1 MKNKI
6 KFSYKIVF
14 TGLFLCSVMVTI
26 SCRKFVEV
34 DTFSSRTLK
43 YTTDYEALVNN
54 SSNFATS
61 HVLPL
66 VTGDDI
72 DTKVEAVQNSWPSSF
87 QNAFVWG
94 EQFFSQEQQDGG
106 WNNLYKQIQT
116 SNIIIDGVFDSQNGT
131 SEAKNRI
138 AAEAKVHR
146 AFAYLAL
153 VNQYA
158 PIYNPTESATQ
169 IGVPLL
175 LTPDLFQNLSRASM
189 QKVYDQII
197 LDLTSALDYLPD
209 YPTFN
214 YHPSKIAVYG
224 LLSRTYLFMRDFD
237 KAAVYTDLAL
247 TLSPKLNDLQV
258 YKGKTSTFPRLLV
271 DPEVLFSKISA
282 GAFGAPINPD
292 LVNLYQADDLR
303 FQMWLG
309 TNVFYQGYQ
318 YVRPNFTYQGI
329 YVGVKVPE
337 ILLNRAELY
346 ARQGNLEKTVEFLN
360 KLRINRFEKVKY
372 IPLQVVDI
380 SGDPLQAVINERR
393 REFVG
398 TDLRWFDMRRMTLD
412 PGYYKPVTRTY
423 KGVNYKL
430 ELNSP
435 RFVYPINQD
444 ILNLNPEIGQNPR

>member
-1 MKNKI
+1 MKNQIKI
-6 KFSYKIVF
+6 SYKIVF
-14 TGLFLCSVMVTI
+14 AGLFLCSAMITT

-43 YTTDYEALVNN
+43 YTTDYEALINN
-54 SSNFATS
+54 SSNFGTS
-61 HVLPL
+61 YILPL
-66 VTGDDI
+66 VTGDDV
-72 DTKVEAVQNSWPSSF
+72 DTKVEAVQNSWSTDF
-87 QNAFVWG
+87 QNAFIWSA
-94 EQFFSQEQQDGG
+94 QFFSQEQQDGG
-106 WNNLYKQIQT
+106 WNNLYKQVQI
-116 SNIIIDGVFDSQNGT
+116 SNTILNGVFESENGT
-131 SEAKNRI
+131 LEAKNRI

-158 PIYNPTESATQ
+158 PIYNPAQASTQ
-169 IGVPLL
+169 MGVPLL
-175 LTPDLFQNLSRASM
+175 LTPDLFQNLARASL

-197 LDLTSALDYLPD
+197 SDLTSAVDYLPN

-214 YHPSKIAVYG
+214 YHPSKIAIYG
-224 LLSRTYLFMRDFD
+224 LMSRTYLFMRDFE
-237 KAAVYTDLAL
+237 KAAGYADLAL
-247 TLSPKLNDLQV
+247 ALSPKLNDLQV
-258 YKGKTSTFPRLLV
+258 YKGNISTFPRLLV
-271 DPEVLFSKISA
+271 DPEVLFSKTSA
-282 GAFGAPINPD
+282 GSFMAPINPD
-292 LVNLYQADDLR
+292 LVNLYQATDLR

-309 TNVFYQGYQ
+309 TNVFFQGYQ

-346 ARQGNLEKTVEFLN
+346 ARAGNLEKTVEFLN
-360 KLRINRFEKVKY
+360 KLRINRFEKTNY
-372 IPLQVVDI
+372 IPLQIVDI

-398 TDLRWFDMRRMTLD
+398 TDLRWFDMRRLTLD
-412 PGYYKPVTRTY
+412 SGYYKSVTRTY
-423 KGVNYKL
+423 KGVNYTL
-430 ELNSP
+430 EASSA